1 MATPA
6 ERAVIAAARAVALDA
21 EEDLSGGA
29 QVSEGAMIRLDDA
42 LAALDATE
50 HPTADGPAET
60 SLTWGQL
67 VADDELWSVKAGKWF
82 TVLEAKNVPTP
93 GNDVGE
99 THVRLKGVG
108 KPFVQPSNVT
118 ARVRRSAMGEA
129 VDLFA
134 SVIWSGPNGS
144 AS

>member
-6 ERAVIAAARAVALDA
+6 ERAVIAAARAYMMEPGVHEGTPGRGKLAAAVRALDA
-21 EEDLSGGA
+21 A
-29 QVSEGAMIRLDDA
+29 
-42 LAALDATE
+42 E

-67 VADDELWSVKAGKWF
+67 VADDELWSAKAGKWF
-82 TVLEAKNVPTP
+82 TVLEAKHVPTP

-99 THVRLKGVG
+99 TQVRLKGG
-108 KPFVQPSNVT
+108 ASFRNPSNVT

-134 SVIWSGPNGS
+134 TVIWSGPNGA